1 MKLQKLQIE
10 QLAFQ
15 LVRVKNKRKPYPKKD
30 TAFLGDKGLKNE
42 EVLSL
47 LYE

>member
-1 MKLQKLQIE
+1 MQHG
-10 QLAFQ
+10 
-15 LVRVKNKRKPYPKKD
+15 NKKKPYPKKD
-30 TAFLGDKGLKNE
+30 TAFFKEIRDQKNE